1 MTWLIVL
8 LSVILFFWLI
18 GMISAKLVLVYNDCL
33 TLYLKILFF
42 KIGIVPKSAKKIS
55 VRKYSLKRYRKSI
68 EKQKK
73 KQAKKDG
80 KKKEKQQNNKVVS
93 KKKTSN
99 ASENK
104 KSINDILELVNTL
117 SAVLKKVLTSFGKH
131 LKIKTVRLRIAV
143 ATGDAA
149 KTAVVYGAVCQAVAY
164 VMEML
169 YNITGFTVSRCGEV
183 TVVPDFVSE
192 RSSADI
198 KIIFKLRVWHVF
210 AMLLSGAIAFLKKK
224 VLNTSKDPNEE
235 KA

>member
-18 GMISAKLVLVYNDCL
+18 GMISARLVLAYNDTL
-33 TLYLKILFF
+33 KLYLKILFF
-42 KIGIVPKSAKKIS
+42 KIKIVPKPPKKIS
-55 VRKYSLKRYRKSI
+55 LRKYSLKRYRKSI
-68 EKQKK
+68 EKERK

-80 KKKEKQQNNKVVS
+80 KKKEKQQKNEAVS

-99 ASENK
+99 ASDNK
-104 KSINDILELVNTL
+104 KSINDILELLNTV
-117 SAVLKKVLTSFGKH
+117 SAVVKKVLASFGKH
-131 LKIKTVRLRIAV
+131 LKIKTVRLRITV

-149 KTAVVYGAVCQAVAY
+149 KTAVVYGAVCQAVTY

-169 YNITGFTVSRCGEV
+169 YNIAGFTVSKSGEV
-183 TVVPDFVSE
+183 TIVPDFVSE

-210 AMLLSGAIAFLKKK
+210 AMLLSGAIAFIKKK
-224 VLNTSKDPNEE
+224 VLNTNKDPNEE